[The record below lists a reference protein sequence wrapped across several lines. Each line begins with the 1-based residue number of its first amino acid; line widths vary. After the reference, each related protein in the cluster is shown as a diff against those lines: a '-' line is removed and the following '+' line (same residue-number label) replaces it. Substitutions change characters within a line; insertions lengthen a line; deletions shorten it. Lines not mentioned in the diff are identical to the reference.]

1 VRAAFEVRR
10 LYLVSLAL
18 RWAPS
23 EGQRL
28 FFLTLLVGVLCG
40 LAALAF
46 HVAIGFSEQHLIERA
61 LRAGESSWII
71 WTIAVPTL
79 GGLVCGALLEFVVP
93 NARGSGI
100 PQVKLAFATKGGQ
113 VRARDAFGKF
123 VIGSLQIGSGAS
135 LGREGPTVQ
144 ICAGISSWLGR
155 AVGLSA
161 ESRRRLLPVGIAA
174 GIAAAFNAPIA
185 AVTFTIEEVVGRLDQ
200 TLLSGVIVA
209 AAFAAVIERSVL
221 GESAVFNVAHTSGL
235 QHASSLLTYAL
246 LGFAAA
252 AVSVIFTES
261 LLWLRGRFQQLT
273 AVPRFARPAIGGAVT
288 GLLAV
293 VGVLGLRSHG
303 VTGGGYA
310 TLGQALLGEL
320 ELKVLLGLT
329 ALKLAATVF
338 SYSSG
343 GAGGIFAPTLFIG
356 GMLGGAVG
364 TLDHVLLGHQ
374 DVSLGSFALVG
385 MGAVFAGTIRAPITS
400 VLIIVEMTRGYDL
413 ILPLMIANMTA
424 YVVARRLRP
433 VQIYE
438 ALLAQDGIEL
448 QPQHSELVPES
459 MSIARLLPE
468 LPPFVSLAAN
478 LGAPALLE
486 LTSRAHDQH
495 VFPVISNDRR
505 LLGVVTDEELSV
517 LDSEPELHQVA
528 NALDLA
534 RDAIFVRPEDELR
547 AALEIMLH
555 HGIRAV
561 PVVDESK
568 RLLALLDERSVARA
582 YVRRSRSVPAVA
594 R

>member
-1 VRAAFEVRR
+1 LRAAFRVRR
-10 LYLVSLAL
+10 LFLVSLAL

-40 LAALAF
+40 FAALAF
-46 HVAIGFSEQHLIERA
+46 HVAIGFSERHLIDRA
-61 LRAGESSWII
+61 LGASGDTWIA
-71 WTIAVPTL
+71 WTIAVPAL

-100 PQVKLAFATKGGQ
+100 PQVKIAFASKAGE
-113 VRARDAFGKF
+113 VRARDAIGKF
-123 VIGSLQIGSGAS
+123 LVGSLQIGCGAS

-155 AVGLSA
+155 AVGLSP
-161 ESRRRLLPVGIAA
+161 ESRRRLLPVGVAA

-221 GESAVFNVAHTSGL
+221 GESAVFNLVHAYGL
-235 QHASSLLTYAL
+235 EHASSLLIYAL

-252 AVSVIFTES
+252 GVSIAFSEA
-261 LLWLRGRFQQLT
+261 LLRLRARFQRMT
-273 AVPRFARPAIGGAVT
+273 AVPRWGRPAVGGAVT
-288 GLLAV
+288 GMLAV
-293 VGVLGLRSHG
+293 VAVLGLRAHG
-303 VTGGGYA
+303 VTGGGYV

-338 SYSSG
+338 SYASG

-364 TLDHVLLGHQ
+364 ALDHVLLGHQ

-400 VLIIVEMTRGYDL
+400 ILIIVEMTRGYDL

-424 YVVARRLRP
+424 YVIARRFRP
-433 VQIYE
+433 LQIYE
-438 ALLAQDGIEL
+438 ALLAQDGVEL
-448 QPQHSELVPES
+448 EPRHSETPRES
-459 MSIARLLPE
+459 LAISSLIPS
-468 LPPFVSLAAN
+468 LPPFVSLRPN
-478 LGAPALLE
+478 LHASAVAE
-486 LTSRAHDQH
+486 LTRKAHEQH
-495 VFPVISNDRR
+495 VFPVVTSERR
-505 LLGVVTDEELSV
+505 LLGVVTAEELAV
-517 LDSEPELHQVA
+517 LESEPELRDVV
-528 NALDLA
+528 NALDLM
-534 RDAIFVRPEDELR
+534 RGPVFVRPDDDLR
-547 AALEIMLH
+547 AAVEVMLH
-555 HGIRAV
+555 HGIREV
-561 PVVDESK
+561 PVVDDSK
-568 RLLALLDERSVARA
+568 RLISLLDEKSVARA
-582 YVRRSRSVPAVA
+582 YVRKPLSMPPRAD
-594 R
+594 